1 MYNSV
6 ALSTFTL
13 LCKHHPSPEL
23 SVIPNQNSVPIKQLS
38 TSLPPQTLV
47 TTFLLSRIVS
57 LVWFHMDFRI
67 FFFYK
72 NSIRILIGVLIESID
87 HLGRTDILTI
97 LNLPI
102 NEHGLSFHLCFL
114 WFLPSVFCSF
124 RFFMSLVKF
133 IYKHFVVVV
142 NGIVFFIL
150 IFWGF
155 CLLLVYIN
163 TTDVFFFFGRV
174 VLCCCV
180 SVL

>member
-1 MYNSV
+1 M
-6 ALSTFTL
+6 
-13 LCKHHPSPEL
+13 H
-23 SVIPNQNSVPIKQLS
+23 
-38 TSLPPQTLV
+38 
-47 TTFLLSRIVS
+47 
-57 LVWFHMDFRI
+57 FRI

-163 TTDVFFFFGRV
+163 TTDVCFFFFFWSCCSLLLCECSLVAVSRGRS
-174 VLCCCV
+174 LLPCV
-180 SVL
+180 GFSLRWLLLLWRTGSRCSGLRSCSTWAW